1 MYADPFYCEDTPG
14 TRKMEAYLTN
24 DLGLP
29 REDAREIVREIVFVC
44 RSGGCPTLIMD
55 ALARRELPFG
65 QECEMNLLLLGIE
78 IDEDTRRW
86 ERLGATAME
95 VIGN

>member
-1 MYADPFYCEDTPG
+1 M
-14 TRKMEAYLTN
+14 
-24 DLGLP
+24 
-29 REDAREIVREIVFVC
+29 FVC